1 MIDSTCPMIGQQCLD
16 DTRCLHYKLSY
27 MIFYNGRVIT
37 GCAMLQ
43 TYKSEAL
50 NSRSHRLSTFEKE
63 KEELNPLHFLVF
75 HDFS

>member
-1 MIDSTCPMIGQQCLD
+1 
-16 DTRCLHYKLSY
+16 
-27 MIFYNGRVIT
+27 MIFYNERVIT

-63 KEELNPLHFLVF
+63 KEELNPLFLNTKLYTSSILVPVTGL
-75 HDFS
+75 SSN